1 MGACLESVQQLCGW
15 TRHSSFPKPT
25 RRHCGLTDWVC
36 GAALGEA
43 GTREQTL
50 QTELETLKEE
60 KAEADEYLSEFEA
73 ASIEETGALE
83 ADKAKLQVPTFP
95 NTSWLTGQTHSQLSR
110 WQASVNQSAVPISS

>member
-1 MGACLESVQQLCGW
+1 MKDLHLT
-15 TRHSSFPKPT
+15 TRVF
-25 RRHCGLTDWVC
+25 LTAVWVC
-36 GAALGEA
+36 GVALSEA

-83 ADKAKLQVPTFP
+83 ADKAKLQVPTAP
-95 NTSWLTGQTHSQLSR
+95 NTSWQTT
-110 WQASVNQSAVPISS
+110 VNCQPANLPS

>member
-1 MGACLESVQQLCGW
+1 M
-15 TRHSSFPKPT
+15 
-25 RRHCGLTDWVC
+25 C

-95 NTSWLTGQTHSQLSR
+95 NTSWLTGQTHLSCHVGKHLSTNLQYQSQ
-110 WQASVNQSAVPISS
+110 ADN